1 MIGSDW
7 LQPGTDI
14 RQWTSKDSATGE
26 MTLVTGERL
35 LNEFDFLVLPR
46 PGYEVADLTAFGPR
60 MRMLKF
66 PDGFGMVE
74 SNASSTELRKRARS
88 SSVRSSF
95 EGADVSAQH
104 DLSAM
109 DGLLPPAVL
118 AYIRRHQ
125 IFKHLAADFD
135 TMAAQQSLDGSP
147 RSTPRLRRASSSYH
161 AALVTGI

>member
-1 MIGSDW
+1 MATYDSLCYLRDHHPGCEFCFVIGSDW

-14 RQWTSKDSATGE
+14 RQWTSKEGR
-26 MTLVTGERL
+26 TGERL

-46 PGYEVADLTAFGPR
+46 PGYDVEDLTAFGPR
-60 MRMLKF
+60 MRMLRF

-74 SNASSTELRKRARS
+74 SNASSTELRKRAR
-88 SSVRSSF
+88 R
-95 EGADVSAQH
+95 GD

-135 TMAAQQSLDGSP
+135 TMATQQPASGSP
-147 RSTPRLRRASSSYH
+147 RMRRASSSYH
-161 AALVTGI
+161 AALVSGI